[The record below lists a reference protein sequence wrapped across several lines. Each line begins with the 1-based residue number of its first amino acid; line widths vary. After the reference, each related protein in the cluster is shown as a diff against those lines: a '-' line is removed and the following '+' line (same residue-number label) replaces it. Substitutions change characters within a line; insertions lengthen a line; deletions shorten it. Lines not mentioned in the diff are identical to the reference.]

1 MKTQTP
7 PRRARRLTLRL
18 LAALIGFLFAVTL
31 LEVLI
36 RLAYPAL
43 PNGLQIALRFV
54 HVTPFTD
61 ARLAPLPI
69 WAEDAEYQMVVR
81 PGVQNVEQVGSLSV
95 RFPVST
101 YAWWGGRVGFRSQPP
116 TDGAVQAVA
125 IGDSHTFCFTAESD
139 CWVNQLGAALGVN
152 ISNLGQPV
160 TGSVSHWRRYQNFV
174 LNPALGLKQ
183 PSLVIW
189 QFYGNDYNDDYG
201 LAVLNGTNRAAPPP
215 GTAPAPDSPV
225 VAWLKSYSA
234 VYALIDALGR
244 AGDPQNRL
252 FVDPYVIEKGAL
264 RLAFGRPYLLE
275 SFDLNAERNQEGEG
289 LSQGALLAASEAV
302 RANGGRFL
310 VVIVPTKEEAYAK
323 ITAPIMGEAALAT
336 LRAPRERLLQFCAA
350 NKLDCLDLTPALV
363 AAADAD
369 QQVFFPDDI
378 HLTPLGNQIVAGA
391 IAAHLKGGQP

>member
-1 MKTQTP
+1 MSAHP
-7 PRRARRLTLRL
+7 PLPRRLALRL
-18 LAALIGFLFAVTL
+18 LAALIGLSLAVLL

-36 RLAYPAL
+36 RVMYPAL

-101 YAWWGGRVGFRSQPP
+101 YAWWGGRVGFRSPPP
-116 TDGAVQAVA
+116 TDGVVQAVA
-125 IGDSHTFCFTAESD
+125 IGDSHTFCFTAEAD
-139 CWVNQLGAALGVN
+139 CWVNKLSTALGVN

-160 TGSVSHWRRYQNFV
+160 TGSVSHWRRYQHFV

-189 QFYGNDYNDDYG
+189 QFYGNDFNDDYG
-201 LAVLNGTNRAAPPP
+201 LAVLNGTNRVAPPSVA
-215 GTAPAPDSPV
+215 APAPPDSGM

-234 VYALIDALGR
+234 VFALIDALGR
-244 AGDPQNRL
+244 ANEAQNRL
-252 FVDPYVIEKGAL
+252 FVDPYAVEKGAF

-275 SFDLNAERNQEGEG
+275 SFNLNAERNQEGAD
-289 LSQGALLAASEAV
+289 LSQRAILAASEAV

-310 VVIVPTKEEAYAK
+310 IVIVPTKEEAYQT
-323 ITAPIMGEAALAT
+323 ITAPIMGQDAVQT
-336 LRAPRERLLQFCAA
+336 LRGPRLRLLQICATHG
-350 NKLDCLDLTPALV
+350 LDCFDLTPALA
-363 AAADAD
+363 AAADSG

-378 HLTPLGNQIVAGA
+378 HLTSLGNQIVAEA
-391 IAAHLKGGQP
+391 IAAHLKRSRP